1 MFEYYTLPHF
11 MADVLKQFSTF
22 WIFIFIQILFKDV
35 PELVNWD
42 SVATALVYKGII
54 GISLP
59 ICLGAFA
66 IGGIFFESIIPLTRI
81 KHIYGILKRYGLSIE
96 RTE

>member
-66 IGGIFFESIIPLTRI
+66 IGGDRKSVV
-81 KHIYGILKRYGLSIE
+81 
-96 RTE
+96 